1 MANSAILQM
10 QRKIALSRMK
20 INYQRDFMWK
30 MEIDGQPS
38 DLNLFSNQIS
48 YGKGSIESKSI
59 NIRTGDI
66 NMPEKRT
73 AGEVTAVFEDED
85 TGRIS
90 EFITSLQRKIFN
102 PDGTGN
108 LPIEYLFRL
117 KIYRL
122 MNNGEWRLDKKWMV
136 YVEDNN
142 DYTGDNAS
150 VTENGTFNVT
160 FKKYKSIGNDDD

>member
-1 MANSAILQM
+1 MFA
-10 QRKIALSRMK
+10 
-20 INYQRDFMWK
+20 
-30 MEIDGQPS
+30 
-38 DLNLFSNQIS
+38 
-48 YGKGSIESKSI
+48 
-59 NIRTGDI
+59 
-66 NMPEKRT
+66 
-73 AGEVTAVFEDED
+73 
-85 TGRIS
+85 
-90 EFITSLQRKIFN
+90 LQRKIFN

-108 LPIEYLFRL
+108 LPVNYLFKL

-122 MNNGEWRLDKKWMV
+122 KNNGTWRLDKKWTV